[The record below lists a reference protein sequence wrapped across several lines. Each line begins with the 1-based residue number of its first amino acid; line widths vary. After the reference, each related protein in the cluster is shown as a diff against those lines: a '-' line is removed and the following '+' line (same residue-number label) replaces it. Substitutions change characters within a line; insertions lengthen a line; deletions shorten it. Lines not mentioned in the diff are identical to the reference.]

1 MNRVSHRFGRS
12 GVRSRR
18 LLPFPARTVAA
29 PFGCR
34 SLALRQGSSIGLSIG
49 ARNGPVPLAKRT
61 GPCFYARTA
70 PRAGLAWRLR
80 ATKTYA
86 SDWGKQSRRT
96 GLYAPRALAEKRRE
110 QRTPARWPQAK
121 APIKETRVRLQ
132 TVEELERAKGIEPS
146 YAAWEA
152 AVLPL
157 NYAREPGPLIARQM
171 CWGKARVLRKS
182 VCGMDCGRW

>member
-1 MNRVSHRFGRS
+1 MMNRVSHRFGRS

-110 QRTPARWPQAK
+110 QRTQREAVRRSAIENSEGSIPFAGLTCARVG
-121 APIKETRVRLQ
+121 R
-132 TVEELERAKGIEPS
+132 LERAKGLERRARQRKSGANNEPS
-146 YAAWEA
+146 AK
-152 AVLPL
+152 P
-157 NYAREPGPLIARQM
+157 
-171 CWGKARVLRKS
+171 
-182 VCGMDCGRW
+182 